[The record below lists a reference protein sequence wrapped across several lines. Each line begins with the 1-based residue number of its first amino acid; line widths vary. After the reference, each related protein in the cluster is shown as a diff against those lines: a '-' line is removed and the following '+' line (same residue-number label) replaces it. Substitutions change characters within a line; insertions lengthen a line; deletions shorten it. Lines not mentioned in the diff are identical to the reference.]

1 MPFKDCFSWSEYDW
15 EREIRKDD
23 ARLSAYITELPKYI
37 DLPGEDSILMRTI
50 KRRLGAENQEDWGPV
65 PYDDSAENQ
74 DMSPFPGSENWRAAD
89 GGPVYH
95 NCSVLA
101 RDFALGAATCPDEKV
116 RPRVM
121 RILTFYGQ
129 LMARSADLIDM
140 SLEVQRSQMEY
151 DECEIPVNLR
161 IALVKRLLSF
171 QNKLSRELKLL
182 KEESPDLKAHAEAH
196 LEATGMMHD
205 YLIDLLYSI
214 RRATSPDQGDIPF
227 NDDDKPF

>member
-1 MPFKDCFSWSEYDW
+1 MQFKDCFSWSEFDW

-23 ARLSAYITELPKYI
+23 ARVSAYITELPKYI

-50 KRRLGAENQEDWGPV
+50 KRRLGADKDEDWGPV
-65 PYDDSAENQ
+65 PYDEADQ
-74 DMSPFPGSENWRAAD
+74 DMSPFPGSENWRAVP

-101 RDFALGAATCPDEKV
+101 RDFALGAATCSREEL
-116 RPRVM
+116 RPRIM

-140 SLEVQRSQMEY
+140 SLEVQQSQMDFE
-151 DECEIPVNLR
+151 DCEVPENLR
-161 IALVKRLLSF
+161 IAIVKRLISF
-171 QNKLSRELKLL
+171 QNKLTRELRLL
-182 KEESPDLKAHAEAH
+182 EEESPELRAHADAH

-205 YLIDLLYSI
+205 YLVDLLYALRENAENSNDND
-214 RRATSPDQGDIPF
+214 APF
-227 NDDDKPF
+227 